1 MENGHNMGFGN
12 LCNLKPVSPSVAVA
26 EEEGETDKISNT
38 KIIRIS
44 DEGINIL

>member
-1 MENGHNMGFGN
+1 MGFGN
-12 LCNLKPVSPSVAVA
+12 LCNLQPVSSSVAVA